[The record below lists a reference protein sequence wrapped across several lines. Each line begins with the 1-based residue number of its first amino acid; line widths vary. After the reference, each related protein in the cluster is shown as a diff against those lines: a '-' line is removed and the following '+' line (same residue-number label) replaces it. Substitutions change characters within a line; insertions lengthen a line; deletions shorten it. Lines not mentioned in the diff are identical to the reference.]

1 MPPKKVLS
9 RKKGA
14 TATANATTTT
24 ASATARATTAADADA
39 TAATDITATDVATC
53 SVCSQNIVDGEEDAL
68 FCEGTCKQWVHRYC
82 AGVPLI
88 QFQSLSASPSPFLC
102 SFCRQSNYDDE
113 IYVLRTA
120 VKSLT
125 KEVVELKLEM
135 QKLRERPQKDTVAE
149 QHIVP
154 ASETVSWAT
163 VTGRR
168 TKHGVQSIRGVGGGG
183 RGGDVGGGGRGG
195 GVGGGSEG
203 NGVGGGGRRG
213 GVGRGGRGSGVGGGG
228 RGGGPRG
235 GDQVCG
241 RSGRGEKEV
250 VGKVDTNYL
259 NVRRKRVSIDNA
271 RKVWG
276 TLRSTTCSAVTN
288 AIKRLVSEP
297 LAETLLIKRKYKVN
311 ASGSITKWW
320 YVVRGEKR
328 DVELLERKWESIST
342 HTGWRLEPTFCFEE
356 DNEDDNATL
365 NDPAQQ
371 PHVSLSTDPIV
382 SQQCVT
388 ATSTD
393 VTDNTTGTCSATDNV
408 SEQTCTN
415 PQNPFLEC
423 PEGSPQKVEAALN

>member
-1 MPPKKVLS
+1 MRDGEHSKHCCSADQSGRRPWQSADRPDPYKYKLF
-9 RKKGA
+9 GA
-14 TATANATTTT
+14 TATTTT

-120 VKSLT
+120 VKSLI
-125 KEVVELKLEM
+125 KGVVELKLEI
-135 QKLRERPQKDTVAE
+135 QKLRERHTVAE
-149 QHIVP
+149 QPIVP

-183 RGGDVGGGGRGG
+183 RGGDVDGGGRGG

-203 NGVGGGGRRG
+203 NGVGGGGRGG
-213 GVGRGGRGSGVGGGG
+213 GVGIGEVEGV
-228 RGGGPRG
+228 
-235 GDQVCG
+235 VWV
-241 RSGRGEKEV
+241 GEVEEV
-250 VGKVDTNYL
+250 GLVEEIRCV
-259 NVRRKRVSIDNA
+259 VVS
-271 RKVWG
+271 
-276 TLRSTTCSAVTN
+276 
-288 AIKRLVSEP
+288 
-297 LAETLLIKRKYKVN
+297 
-311 ASGSITKWW
+311 
-320 YVVRGEKR
+320 R

-356 DNEDDNATL
+356 DNATL
-365 NDPAQQ
+365 IDPAQQ
-371 PHVSLSTDPIV
+371 PYH
-382 SQQCVT
+382 
-388 ATSTD
+388 
-393 VTDNTTGTCSATDNV
+393 
-408 SEQTCTN
+408 
-415 PQNPFLEC
+415 
-423 PEGSPQKVEAALN
+423 